1 MSQWFVVAALTLAA
15 AVNSATLHFVD
26 GKSTF
31 AVGGS
36 YIPGVHYVGVQ
47 LQQGRVLVDADWNE
61 LQVIQRTM
69 SGRGGRK
76 SISVLMYDRAGE
88 PVPLILQD
96 CQLISTAIRIPIAAP
111 AASPLPSGFTKIILH
126 PTAAPRPAHVVL
138 HCKRIFAK

>member
-15 AVNSATLHFVD
+15 AVNPTTLHFVD

-31 AVGGS
+31 AAGGS

-47 LQQGRVLVDADWNE
+47 MQQGRVLVDADWNE

-76 SISVLMYDRAGE
+76 SISVLMYDRAGK
-88 PVPLILQD
+88 PVRLSLQN
-96 CQLISTAIRIPIAAP
+96 CQLISTAISIPITAT
-111 AASPLPSGFTKIILH
+111 AASPLPSGFAKIILH
-126 PTAAPRPAHVVL
+126 PTPAPRPAHMVL
-138 HCKRIFAK
+138 HCKRIVAQ